1 MTAQLLS
8 TRHIYLLL
16 SMSYEYFTTIPQQYG
31 GTPHYSSSGSPLQTG
46 DPLEPT
52 SHKTFIFYKS
62 VQPTSIHESKDNVQ
76 EFSVLLL
83 NPRLV
88 FPICQTDLQFLSYHR
103 MQQNNQP
110 IRKPDFKLG
119 FRIGQPFRRT
129 HLYSNVIVHTVFP
142 HIIAAATILL

>member
-76 EFSVLLL
+76 EFGVFVAEFTNGHLFFVRYDFSQLLCDFDA
-83 NPRLV
+83 NK
-88 FPICQTDLQFLSYHR
+88 FLKFIYSEKATKFCKILWTS
-103 MQQNNQP
+103 QN
-110 IRKPDFKLG
+110 I
-119 FRIGQPFRRT
+119 
-129 HLYSNVIVHTVFP
+129 
-142 HIIAAATILL
+142 